1 MKVNKVGN
9 SEQYI
14 DLNPEIR
21 VKRNVCSVYA
31 LCEMYKIK
39 GFPDTLAGLRSLIR
53 KVASTYSLDL
63 ELPNF
68 SKYAVISSRALL
80 SWDKTKDFKAWKSR
94 YGLQGVVNEYA
105 SAMKRGAGFPS
116 TLFIWIKGTLYQID
130 GSKRLLAH
138 LVAGHKEVPLLII
151 IPRKELA
158 KYVDKVFLQKFQ
170 ARRDAIKWFPNYQ
183 GVIEFGIQ
191 GHRNYDKRFGEVH
204 DLTPVRGHSVVD
216 FGCHSGQ
223 ATVEAYFAGASRV
236 VGFDLQRPCINVASA
251 ATERLGIPNTYHVAD
266 FNARGD
272 FYNRTLSIIDSW
284 DYALFLAVYRTKELV
299 AREELFKFIVEH
311 TRRGIFFEGH
321 GAGIDTDA
329 YYGPIF
335 DEHKL
340 LWKRTGR
347 IDSRPAYFLEK
358 ATTDG
363 I

>member
-1 MKVNKVGN
+1 MKVNKNGN

-21 VKRNVCSVYA
+21 VKRNLCSVYA
-31 LCEMYKIK
+31 LCEIYDIK
-39 GFPDTLAGLRSLIR
+39 GFPDTLKALRSLVR
-53 KVASTYSLDL
+53 RVASRHSLDL

-68 SKYAVISSRALL
+68 SKYAVITSRALL
-80 SWDKTKDFKAWKSR
+80 SWDKTKDFKAWKAS
-94 YGLQGVVNEYA
+94 YGLQDIVNKYA
-105 SAMKRGAGFPS
+105 EAMKCGASFPHP
-116 TLFIWIKGTLYQID
+116 LLMWIEGGLYQID

-138 LVAGHKEVPLLII
+138 LVAGHTEVPLLII

-158 KYVDKVFLQKFQ
+158 KYVDKEFLRKFQ
-170 ARRDAIKWFPNYQ
+170 AQRAAITWFPNYQ

-223 ATVEAYFAGASRV
+223 ASVEAYFHGARRV

-251 ATERLGIPNTYHVAD
+251 AAERLGIPNTYHVAD
-266 FNARGD
+266 FNARGE
-272 FYNRTLSIIDSW
+272 FYETALSLTHSW
-284 DYALFLAVYRTKELV
+284 DYALFLAIYRTKELV
-299 AREELFKFIVEH
+299 AREELFKFIVQH

-340 LWKRTGR
+340 SWKRTGR

-358 ATTDG
+358 P
-363 I
+363 